1 MLRENAVVVD
11 YQNGVAT
18 VKCHSKSACGQCAAK
33 SSCGTAALAELNG
46 EHSEHIFTVAT
57 ITPVSIGQTVEVGL
71 EERPLFVFHT
81 TGLCDSAGDPFV
93 CYTYRC
99 ISFSTRVD
107 ERDVYLFFQPHF
119 LLLSCVFWCK
129 NCNVNQLISQFCY
142 AYCNFVLALAN
153 TSTTFHRVL

>member
-46 EHSEHIFTVAT
+46 EHSEHIFTMAT

-71 EERPLFVFHT
+71 EERPLLFSILLVYVIPLVT
-81 TGLCDSAGDPFV
+81 LLCATLIGASLFLQEWMNAMF
-93 CYTYRC
+93 
-99 ISFSTRVD
+99 IFFSTALSFVIVRFLVQKLQ
-107 ERDVYLFFQPHF
+107 RKSAYQPI
-119 LLLSCVFWCK
+119 LL
-129 NCNVNQLISQFCY
+129 
-142 AYCNFVLALAN
+142 
-153 TSTTFHRVL
+153 RVL

>member
-71 EERPLFVFHT
+71 EERPLLFSILLVYVIPLVT
-81 TGLCDSAGDPFV
+81 LLCATLIGASLFLQEWMNAMF
-93 CYTYRC
+93 
-99 ISFSTRVD
+99 IFFSTALSFVIVRFLAQKLQ
-107 ERDVYLFFQPHF
+107 RKSAYQPI
-119 LLLSCVFWCK
+119 LL
-129 NCNVNQLISQFCY
+129 
-142 AYCNFVLALAN
+142 
-153 TSTTFHRVL
+153 RVL

>member
-1 MLRENAVVVD
+1 MLRENAAVVD

-71 EERPLFVFHT
+71 EERPLLFSILLVYVIPLVT
-81 TGLCDSAGDPFV
+81 LLCATLIGASLFLQEWMNAMF
-93 CYTYRC
+93 
-99 ISFSTRVD
+99 IFFSTALSFVIVRFLVQKLQ
-107 ERDVYLFFQPHF
+107 RKSAYQPI
-119 LLLSCVFWCK
+119 LL
-129 NCNVNQLISQFCY
+129 
-142 AYCNFVLALAN
+142 
-153 TSTTFHRVL
+153 RVL

>member
-71 EERPLFVFHT
+71 EERPLLFSILLVYVIPLVT
-81 TGLCDSAGDPFV
+81 LLCATLIGASLFLQEWMNAMF
-93 CYTYRC
+93 
-99 ISFSTRVD
+99 IFFSTALSFVIVRFLVQKLQ
-107 ERDVYLFFQPHF
+107 RKSAYQPI
-119 LLLSCVFWCK
+119 LL
-129 NCNVNQLISQFCY
+129 
-142 AYCNFVLALAN
+142 
-153 TSTTFHRVL
+153 RVL

>member
-1 MLRENAVVVD
+1 MLRENAAVVD

-71 EERPLFVFHT
+71 EERPLLFSILLVYVIPLVT
-81 TGLCDSAGDPFV
+81 LLCATLIGASLFLQEWMNAMF
-93 CYTYRC
+93 
-99 ISFSTRVD
+99 I
-107 ERDVYLFFQPHF
+107 FFQPHF